1 MPPDT
6 PIKKPVI
13 LIVDDTPKNIQIVG
27 SILRKSIQCE
37 FAFATNGKQALE
49 TLKGITPD
57 LILLDVMMPEMDGYE
72 VCSRLKADVDTK
84 DIPVIFLTAKTETDD
99 IVMGFEKGA
108 VDYVTKPF
116 NPAELLARVNT
127 QLKLKER
134 NDTIA
139 RINNEQKEM
148 LHVLCH
154 DLANPVGTAA
164 GLLELAREQPEI
176 FEELAGDITIV
187 LNNALQ
193 IISLVRKMRALAEGK
208 IAINMDPVNLKY
220 ALDKSML
227 ILKGKFEE
235 KRITLNVKIPED
247 LHVLAEATSLINSVL
262 NNILTNAVKFSYPG
276 SSIEITATELA
287 GKVILSVR
295 DHGIGMPE
303 RLLNDVFSINKPT
316 SRPGTNGESGTGF
329 GMPLMKRF
337 VNAYGGDIVVHS
349 QDKKTYPDAHGT
361 EVVVTMDKCPPP

>member
-1 MPPDT
+1 MPQDSASRK
-6 PIKKPVI
+6 PIV

-49 TLKGITPD
+49 TLNGITPD

-72 VCSRLKADVDTK
+72 VCSRLKADDKTK

-134 NDTIA
+134 NDTIT

-164 GLLELAREQPEI
+164 GLLELAREQPET
-176 FEELAGDITIV
+176 FEELAGDITVV

-208 IAINMDPVNLKY
+208 MVVNLDPVNLSY

-227 ILKGKFEE
+227 ILKARFEE
-235 KRITLNVKIPED
+235 KSVSLNVKIPEN
-247 LHVLAEATSLINSVL
+247 LHVMAEGTSLINSVL

-276 SSIEITATELA
+276 SSVDVTATELD

-295 DHGIGMPE
+295 DQGIGMPE
-303 RLLNDVFSINKPT
+303 RLLDDIFNINKPT
-316 SRPGTNGESGTGF
+316 SRQGTNGESGTGF

-337 VNAYGGDIVVHS
+337 VNAYGGDIEVRS
-349 QDKKTYPDAHGT
+349 QDKKTHPDDHGT
-361 EVVVTMDKCPPP
+361 EVIVTLDKCQPL